1 MAKRRQFS
9 REFKAQVVLGV
20 LTGVQSQ
27 AEVCRKHTLGAN
39 LLGLWKSTF
48 LERAHLVFDNEAAHL
63 GRAGA
68 DRRTGAGAGS
78 HDPGERAL
86 KKSLEQAGLTLDEKR
101 EMMLL
106 LREQFPIN
114 MLCEVLGVPRSSAYY
129 EPRPDEDRPLL
140 DALIEVAGQW
150 PTYGYRRLTKQLQ
163 REGHAVNA
171 KRVRR
176 LMHELGIMGKALER
190 KPRTT
195 DSGHSYPR
203 YPNLVEDLKVTL
215 PDQVWVA
222 DITYIR
228 LRKEFVYLSVLMDVY
243 TRCIR
248 GWHLGRGLDQE
259 LTLVA
264 LRRAFEHGRPE
275 IHHSDQGVQ
284 YAATAYVDMLIN
296 SNVKISMAN
305 VGEPEENGYA
315 ERLMRTIKEE
325 EVDLSGYED
334 FGDALR
340 GLGRFL
346 DDVYNRKRIHSSLG
360 YLTPAE
366 FEGQWREKHSASA

>member
-1 MAKRRQFS
+1 
-9 REFKAQVVLGV
+9 
-20 LTGVQSQ
+20 
-27 AEVCRKHTLGAN
+27 
-39 LLGLWKSTF
+39 
-48 LERAHLVFDNEAAHL
+48 
-63 GRAGA
+63 
-68 DRRTGAGAGS
+68 
-78 HDPGERAL
+78 
-86 KKSLEQAGLTLDEKR
+86 
-101 EMMLL
+101 MLS
-106 LREQFPIN
+106 LREQYSTHQ
-114 MLCEVLGVPRSSAYY
+114 LCAALDLPRSSAYY
-129 EPRPDEDRPLL
+129 EPRPSEDRPLL
-140 DALIEVAGQW
+140 EALIEVAGQW

-163 REGHAVNA
+163 REGHIVNA

-176 LMHELGIMGKALER
+176 LMHELGIMGKAREK

-195 DSGHSYPR
+195 DSGHAYPR
-203 YPNLVEDLKVTL
+203 YPNLVEGLEVTR
-215 PDQVWVA
+215 PNEVWVA

-228 LRKEFVYLSVLMDVY
+228 LRKEFVYLAVLMDVF

-264 LRRAFEHGRPE
+264 LKRAFEQGRPE

-284 YAATAYVDMLIN
+284 YAATGYVALLTDGA
-296 SNVKISMAN
+296 VKISMAN

-325 EVDLSGYED
+325 EVDLTEYED
-334 FGDALR
+334 FGAAQR

-366 FEGQWREKHSASA
+366 FESQWRAKQSAGA

>member
-1 MAKRRQFS
+1 M
-9 REFKAQVVLGV
+9 
-20 LTGVQSQ
+20 
-27 AEVCRKHTLGAN
+27 
-39 LLGLWKSTF
+39 
-48 LERAHLVFDNEAAHL
+48 
-63 GRAGA
+63 
-68 DRRTGAGAGS
+68 
-78 HDPGERAL
+78 
-86 KKSLEQAGLTLDEKR
+86 
-101 EMMLL
+101 
-106 LREQFPIN
+106 
-114 MLCEVLGVPRSSAYY
+114 PRSSAYY
-129 EPRPDEDRPLL
+129 EPRPDEDRLL
-140 DALIEVAGQW
+140 REALMEVAGRW

-176 LMHELGIMGKALER
+176 LMHELGIVGKAPER

-195 DSGHSYPR
+195 DSGHAYPR
-203 YPNLVEDLKVTL
+203 FPNLVDGLKVTR
-215 PDQVWVA
+215 PDEVWVA

-228 LRKEFVYLSVLMDVY
+228 LRKEFVYLAVLMDIY

-264 LRRAFEHGRPE
+264 LRRAYEHGRPE

-284 YAATAYVDMLIN
+284 YAATAYVEMLT
-296 SNVKISMAN
+296 SREVKISMAS

-325 EVDLSGYED
+325 EVDLSEYEN
-334 FGDALR
+334 FSDALR
-340 GLGRFL
+340 SLEKFL

-366 FEGQWREKHSASA
+366 FETQWREKRSTNA